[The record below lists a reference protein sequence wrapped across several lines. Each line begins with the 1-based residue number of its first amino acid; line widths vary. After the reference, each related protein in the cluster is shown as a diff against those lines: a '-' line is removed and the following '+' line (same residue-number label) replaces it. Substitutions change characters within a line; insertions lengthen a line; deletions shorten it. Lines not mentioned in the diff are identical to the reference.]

1 MTFLTQTLIQGAF
14 GFAVGAG
21 TNDLAIRWIFR
32 TVYRKKHAIGRGIQD
47 IISTELMSPERI
59 ITRLSN
65 PDVRE
70 TLERNI
76 REEIDRHCLVEYP
89 SPKELASGNHLAER
103 ALDDGVE
110 SLSARLADDLI
121 HYYTEQD
128 ARVKFVQN
136 VFGEIRG
143 VLGPIMPDLL
153 GLVVRT
159 PELHARVQAEIARAL
174 QGCALHPIGRPNRI
188 IDPSVRVYLA
198 SVCADVFSAYMSQN
212 LPLLMRQLKI
222 WDVIQD
228 AVAEFDMKRI
238 EVVTRRVINAEL
250 RGVTLWG
257 GVIGMLVGVSQSF
270 ILWMLK

>member
-32 TVYRKKHAIGRGIQD
+32 TVYRKKLILGRAIQD

-59 ITRLSN
+59 IARLSD
-65 PDVRE
+65 PEVRE
-70 TLERNI
+70 KLERNI
-76 REEIDRHCLVEYP
+76 REQIDAHCIIEYP
-89 SPKELASGNHLAER
+89 SVNEIATRSTVAANAVNDGIERLA
-103 ALDDGVE
+103 
-110 SLSARLADDLI
+110 ARLADDLV

-128 ARVKFVQN
+128 ARVVFVRN
-136 VFGEIRG
+136 VFGKIRG
-143 VLGPIMPDLL
+143 VLGPLMPDLL
-153 GLVVRT
+153 GLVVRM
-159 PELHARVQAEIARAL
+159 PELHARVQTEIARAL
-174 QGCALHPIGRPNRI
+174 KGFADRPIGRVNRI
-188 IDPSVRVYLA
+188 IDPSVRLYLA
-198 SVCADVFSAYMSQN
+198 SICADAFASYLSQN

-222 WDVIQD
+222 WDVIQESI
-228 AVAEFDMKRI
+228 AGFDMKRI

-257 GVIGMLVGVSQSF
+257 GVIGLLVGVSQSF

>member
-14 GFAVGAG
+14 GFVVGAG

-174 QGCALHPIGRPNRI
+174 QGCALHPLGRPNRI

>member
-59 ITRLSN
+59 ITRLSK

-76 REEIDRHCLVEYP
+76 REEIDRHCLIEYP
-89 SPKELASGNHLAER
+89 SPKELVRGNPLAEQ
-103 ALDDGVE
+103 AVDDGVR

-121 HYYTEQD
+121 HYYAEQD
-128 ARVKFVQN
+128 ARTVFVQN

-143 VLGPIMPDLL
+143 VLGPIMPDLF
-153 GLVVRT
+153 GLILRT
-159 PELHARVQAEIARAL
+159 PELHARIQAEIARAL

-188 IDPSVRVYLA
+188 IVPSVRAYLA
-198 SVCADVFSAYMSQN
+198 SICADVLSAYMSQN

-228 AVAEFDMKRI
+228 AIAEFDMPRI

-257 GVIGMLVGVSQSF
+257 GVIGMLVGISQSI
-270 ILWMLK
+270 ILWILK